1 MPSFLRVRDLD
12 ATTWRTATLSTPFV
26 VQIVLGLLLAT
37 MWVLGK
43 GIFAT
48 ERGHTERSWMLLAAA
63 ITTVVSLA
71 VAAALW
77 QSPRPR
83 NRGLALSIA
92 GSSATVLIGGIVY
105 AYLVLR

>member
-1 MPSFLRVRDLD
+1 MPSFPRVRDLD
-12 ATTWRTATLSTPFV
+12 AGAWRTATLSAPFV
-26 VQIVLGLLLAT
+26 VQIVLGLLLTT

-43 GIFAT
+43 GPFTT
-48 ERGHTERSWMLLAAA
+48 EHGHTERSWMLIAAA
-63 ITTVVSLA
+63 ITALVSLA
-71 VAAALW
+71 LAAALG
-77 QSPRPR
+77 QSPSPR

>member
-12 ATTWRTATLSTPFV
+12 AGAWRTATLSAPFV

-43 GIFAT
+43 GPFTT
-48 ERGHTERSWMLLAAA
+48 ERGHTERSWMLVAAV
-63 ITTVVSLA
+63 ITPLVSLA
-71 VAAALW
+71 LAAVLV
-77 QSPRPR
+77 QSSSPR

>member
-1 MPSFLRVRDLD
+1 MPSLLRVRDLD
-12 ATTWRTATLSTPFV
+12 AGAWRVATLSAPFV

-43 GIFAT
+43 GPFMT
-48 ERGHTERSWMLLAAA
+48 ERGHSERSWMLVAAA
-63 ITTVVSLA
+63 ITTLVSLA
-71 VAAALW
+71 VAAALVK
-77 QSPRPR
+77 SPSSR
-83 NRGLALSIA
+83 NRGLALSVA